1 MNVAGKWV
9 VLVDDEDFAP
19 GRNRVVELGPEE
31 REDGDKLIVD
41 LSPHERAVL
50 TGFDEGAGVM
60 AGNIY
65 RGDNLPDGDP
75 GDLWRELEAAGND
88 DDPRWDELP
97 ISDYVRFIGEKAIN

>member
-9 VLVDDEDFAP
+9 VLVDDEDLDP
-19 GRNRVVELGPEE
+19 DRNRVVELPSEE

-41 LSPHERAVL
+41 FSPHERAVL

-65 RGDNLPDGDP
+65 RGDNLPEGDP
-75 GDLWRELEAAGND
+75 GELWRELDASGNY

-97 ISDYVRFIGEKAIN
+97 ISDYVRFVSEKTIS